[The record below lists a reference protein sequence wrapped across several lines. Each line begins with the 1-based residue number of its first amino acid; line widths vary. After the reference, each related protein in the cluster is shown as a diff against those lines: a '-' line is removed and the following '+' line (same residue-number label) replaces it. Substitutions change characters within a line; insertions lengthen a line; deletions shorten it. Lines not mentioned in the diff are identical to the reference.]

1 MHLAD
6 LDGRIYE
13 RNKRQ
18 SHRLFVFSA
27 TCAAVIVAVITLV
40 LFWQ

>member
-1 MHLAD
+1 MHIAD
-6 LDGRIYE
+6 INGRIYE

-18 SHRLFVFSA
+18 SHRQFVFSA
-27 TCAAVIVAVITLV
+27 WCVAIVAMIALV